1 MSNTLKLGIS
11 GVRGIWGDSLTAEKA
26 EQIVRLFVE
35 TMKVTKVVLGSD
47 TRASRDELKEAVIQG
62 LRKSGCQVIDCGIVP
77 TPTLALMVRKESADG
92 GIMMT
97 ASHNP
102 PEWNGLKFFSEQGIF
117 INPTKMLVICDRF
130 SLGNFV
136 EGEDKTSESMVTVID
151 NAAET
156 HVYEIMHHVDVDAI
170 KNKKFK
176 VVMDMDNGAATAVD
190 PFFAEQFGLDTTF
203 LFEKADGNFER
214 QPEPTPAALTKI
226 SETVKA
232 VGADIGFAQ
241 DPDADRLVLVDTH
254 GNVLDEDY
262 TLALAMRYY
271 LSQHPDPKDKLVVSH
286 LSTSRMFDDVAH
298 EFGCRVLRTKIGE
311 VNVAEAI
318 VEEDAIFGGEGSS
331 GGVIWSAIGYVR
343 DSLAGMALILSYMA
357 ATGKTINELVAEL
370 PRYET
375 IKAKKEVASQDE
387 VDVLLQKV
395 QEIFKDGDIDLTDGV
410 KVNFENG
417 WLHVRASNTEPIVR
431 LFAEATTKE
440 EAEKWI
446 SAVMN

>member
-11 GVRGIWGDSLTAEKA
+11 GVRGIWNDSLTAEKA
-26 EQIVRLFVE
+26 EQITRLFVE
-35 TMKVTKVVLGSD
+35 VMNVKKVVLGSD

-62 LRKSGCQVIDCGIVP
+62 LRKSGCHVIDCGIIP

-102 PEWNGLKFFSEQGIF
+102 PEWNGLKFFSAQGIF
-117 INPTKMLVICDRF
+117 INPVKMMSVCDRF
-130 SLGNFV
+130 SLGNFI
-136 EGEDKTSESMVTVID
+136 EGEDKTSESMVTIID

-156 HVYEIMHHVDVDAI
+156 HVFEIMHHIDTEAI

-176 VVMDMDNGAATAVD
+176 VVIDMDNGAATAID
-190 PFFAEQFGLDTTF
+190 PFFAEQFGLDATL

-226 SETVKA
+226 SETVKK

-241 DPDADRLVLVDTH
+241 DPDADRLVLVDKE

-271 LSQHPDPKDKLVVSH
+271 LSKHPDPKGKLVVSH
-286 LSTSRMFDDVAH
+286 LSTSRMFDDVAN

-357 ATGKTINELVAEL
+357 DTGKTINELVTEL

-375 IKAKKEVASQDE
+375 IKDKKQVASQDE
-387 VDVLLQKV
+387 VDVVLQTV
-395 QEIFKDGDIDLTDGV
+395 QDTFAGEDIDLTDGV

-431 LFAEATTKE
+431 IFAEAVTRD
-440 EAEKWI
+440 EAQEWI
-446 SAVMN
+446 DQIM